1 MKETCAKD
9 RTLAPLKTLSLF
21 AALVLAVAGVAKEAR
36 SQAVST
42 VTILASDYPPYEM
55 EQPVNGLRGFDH
67 EVVVEA
73 FKRKNLKAEIFY
85 APWTRALT
93 NAKNGDSDAL
103 LSCAYTEAR
112 TEFFH
117 YSKPISREVYGVY
130 YRTNGHQPDIAELRD
145 LKDFSIAAVSDYI
158 ANVDLDELDLSP
170 VEVPSD
176 LAGLKMLALGRFDF
190 FYSGKAATDYLIK
203 QNSMGGL
210 FRFREL
216 SAKDYYLCIHRDN
229 DRGTDL
235 LNLFNS
241 GLVEIKADGT
251 YDAIHAKYR

>member
-1 MKETCAKD
+1 LDPLRSLILQVICI
-9 RTLAPLKTLSLF
+9 LA
-21 AALVLAVAGVAKEAR
+21 LAGLPEEIRA
-36 SQAVST
+36 QAVST
-42 VTILASDYPPYEM
+42 VTVLASDYPPYEM
-55 EQPVNGLRGFDH
+55 EQPVDGLRGFDH

-73 FKRKNLKAEIFY
+73 FKRKNLKAEVFY

-93 NAKNGDSDAL
+93 NARNGDSDAL

-117 YSKPISREVYGVY
+117 FSKPISREVYGVY
-130 YRTNGHQPDIAELRD
+130 YRTNGHRPDIAELRD

-190 FYSGKAATDYLIK
+190 FYSGQAATDYLIK
-203 QNSMGGL
+203 QNAMAGL

-216 SAKDYYLCIHRDN
+216 SSKDYYLCINRDN

-241 GLVEIKADGT
+241 GLAEIKADGT
-251 YDAIHAKYR
+251 FDAIHAKYR